1 MMIMASKGK
10 TILGIVI
17 LLIIIILLPVI
28 VFGSIYFLNENFK
41 LEANRV
47 LRDAPGPIGNYFESM
62 PTALERQ
69 RDIRMIADHYLSIDK
84 NSAVDK
90 LEKIKAQD
98 EGLYDDIIKYMVRD
112 NPNRTKDVLDIIR
125 RNELNE
131 DLITS
136 TINEI
141 NEEINESYSEDANE
155 LLNLSLPL
163 AKERMEDIINSS
175 LNGHLLLSEILKNL
189 SDENIASLISLLDN
203 QDFSAV
209 LNSFSKAQQESI
221 KKIISN
227 EKTNENDLNS
237 IIEVYKSKDA
247 DVLVDLLN
255 SESDYTFDELVYIY
269 ENLGPKL
276 AGQVLAK
283 INQEEFTIRLTNRI
297 KENQILKT
305 GSDELT
311 KDILKSLKL
320 FTEFDDNISEL
331 TQMYNTMDSQ
341 QVSNI
346 LEGMMRSS
354 TLPETYQFDNGETL
368 ELSDED
374 VAIEIL
380 NNFNTNKRS
389 EVISLM
395 TDAMASQVSRKLSL
409 PRDY

>member
-1 MMIMASKGK
+1 MIMASKGK
-10 TILGIVI
+10 TILGIII
-17 LLIIIILLPVI
+17 LLIIIILLPI
-28 VFGSIYFLNENFK
+28 IIFGSIYFLNENFQ

-47 LRDAPGPIGNYFESM
+47 LRDAPGPIGDYFESM
-62 PTALERQ
+62 PTELEKQ
-69 RDIRMIADHYLSIDK
+69 RDIKKIADYYLSIDK

-90 LEKIKAQD
+90 LEKIKVQD
-98 EGLYDDIIKYMVRD
+98 ETLYDEIIKYMVRD

-141 NEEINESYSEDANE
+141 NEDVNESYSEDANE

-163 AKERMEDIINSS
+163 AKERMEEIINSS

-189 SDENIASLISLLDN
+189 SDANIASLISILDD
-203 QDFSAV
+203 QDFNGV
-209 LNSFSKAQQESI
+209 LNSFSKAQQESV
-221 KKIISN
+221 KKILSN
-227 EKTNENDLNS
+227 EKTKENDLNG
-237 IIEVYKSKDA
+237 IIEVYQSKQA
-247 DVLVDLLN
+247 KTLADLLN
-255 SESDYTFDELVYIY
+255 QNSEYTFDELVYIY

-297 KENQILKT
+297 KENQLLKT

-320 FTEFDDNISEL
+320 FTEFDDNINEL

-354 TLPETYQFDNGETL
+354 TLPEIYQFDNGETL

>member
-1 MMIMASKGK
+1 MASKGK
-10 TILGIVI
+10 TILGIII
-17 LLIIIILLPVI
+17 LLIIIILLPI
-28 VFGSIYFLNENFK
+28 IIFGSVYFLNENFK

-47 LRDAPGPIGNYFESM
+47 LRDAPGPIGDYFESM
-62 PTALERQ
+62 PTALEKQ
-69 RDIRMIADHYLSIDK
+69 RDIKTIADYYLSIDI

-98 EGLYDDIIKYMVRD
+98 EALYDNIIKYMVRD
-112 NPNRTKDVLDIIR
+112 NPNRTRDVLDIIR

-141 NEEINESYSEDANE
+141 NEDVNKSYSEDANK

-163 AKERMEDIINSS
+163 AKKEMEGIIKSS

-189 SDENIASLISLLDN
+189 SDENIATLISILDEP
-203 QDFSAV
+203 DFNGV
-209 LNSFSKAQQESI
+209 LNSFSKVQQESI
-221 KKIISN
+221 KKILSN
-227 EKTNENDLNS
+227 KKTNENDLNS
-237 IIEVYKSKDA
+237 IIGVYQSKRA
-247 DVLVDLLN
+247 ETLADLLN
-255 SESDYTFDELVYIY
+255 SEGDYTFDELVYIY

-320 FTEFDDNISEL
+320 FTEFDDNINEL
-331 TQMYNTMDSQ
+331 TQMYNTMNSQ

-346 LEGMMRSS
+346 LESMMRSS
-354 TLPETYQFDNGETL
+354 RIPEIYQFDNGEAL

>member
-1 MMIMASKGK
+1 MIMASKGK
-10 TILGIVI
+10 RILGIII
-17 LLIIIILLPVI
+17 LLIIIILLPI
-28 VFGSIYFLNENFK
+28 IIFGSIYFLNEDFK

-47 LRDAPGPIGNYFESM
+47 LRGAPGPIGNYFESM
-62 PTALERQ
+62 PTELEKQ
-69 RDIRMIADHYLSIDK
+69 RDIKKIADYYLSIDK
-84 NSAVDK
+84 NAAVDK
-90 LEKIKAQD
+90 LEKIKVQD
-98 EGLYDDIIKYMVRD
+98 EALYDNIIKYMVRD
-112 NPNRTKDVLDIIR
+112 NPNRTKDVLDVIR

-136 TINEI
+136 TISEI
-141 NEEINESYSEDANE
+141 NEDINESYSEDANE

-163 AKERMEDIINSS
+163 AKEGMEEIIGSS

-189 SDENIASLISLLDN
+189 SDENIASLITLLDDE
-203 QDFSAV
+203 DFSAV

-227 EKTNENDLNS
+227 ERTNENDLNS
-237 IIEVYKSKDA
+237 IIEVYKSKNA
-247 DVLVDLLN
+247 ETLAKLLN
-255 SESDYTFDELVYIY
+255 QESEYTFDELVYIY

-283 INQEEFTIRLTNRI
+283 VNTEEFTIRLTNRI

-320 FTEFDDNISEL
+320 FTEFDDNINEL

-354 TLPETYQFDNGETL
+354 VLPEIYQFDNGETL

>member
-1 MMIMASKGK
+1 MIMASKGK
-10 TILGIVI
+10 TILGIII
-17 LLIIIILLPVI
+17 LLIIIILLPI
-28 VFGSIYFLNENFK
+28 IIFGSVYFLNENFK

-47 LRDAPGPIGNYFESM
+47 LRDAPGPIGDYFESM
-62 PTALERQ
+62 PTALEKQ
-69 RDIRMIADHYLSIDK
+69 RDIKTIADYYLSIDI

-98 EGLYDDIIKYMVRD
+98 EALYDNIIKYMVRD
-112 NPNRTKDVLDIIR
+112 NPNRTRDVLDIIR

-141 NEEINESYSEDANE
+141 NEDVNKSYSEDANK

-163 AKERMEDIINSS
+163 AKKEMEGIIKSS

-189 SDENIASLISLLDN
+189 SDENIATLISILDEP
-203 QDFSAV
+203 DFNGV
-209 LNSFSKAQQESI
+209 LNSFSKVQQESI
-221 KKIISN
+221 KKILSN
-227 EKTNENDLNS
+227 KKTNENDLNS
-237 IIEVYKSKDA
+237 IIGVYQSKRA
-247 DVLVDLLN
+247 ETLADLLN
-255 SESDYTFDELVYIY
+255 SEGDYTFDELVYIY

-320 FTEFDDNISEL
+320 FTEFDDNINEL
-331 TQMYNTMDSQ
+331 TQMYNTMNSQ

-346 LEGMMRSS
+346 LESMMRSS
-354 TLPETYQFDNGETL
+354 RIPEIYQFDNGEAL

>member
-1 MMIMASKGK
+1 MIMASRGK
-10 TILGIVI
+10 TILGIII
-17 LLIIIILLPVI
+17 LLIIIILLPI
-28 VFGSIYFLNENFK
+28 IIFGSIYFLNENFK

-47 LRDAPGPIGNYFESM
+47 LRDAPGPIGDYFESM
-62 PTALERQ
+62 PTALEKQ
-69 RDIRMIADHYLSIDK
+69 RDIKTIADHYLSIDK

-90 LEKIKAQD
+90 LEKIKVQD
-98 EGLYDDIIKYMVRD
+98 EALYDDIIKFMVRD
-112 NPNRTKDVLDIIR
+112 NPNRTKDILDVIR

-136 TINEI
+136 TISEI
-141 NEEINESYSEDANE
+141 NEEINESYNEDANE

-163 AKERMEDIINSS
+163 AKEQMEEIINSS

-209 LNSFSKAQQESI
+209 LNSFSKAQQDSI

-237 IIEVYKSKDA
+237 IIEVYKSKNA
-247 DVLVDLLN
+247 TILADLLN
-255 SESDYTFDELVYIY
+255 QESDYTFDELVYIY

-297 KENQILKT
+297 KENQILNT

-354 TLPETYQFDNGETL
+354 RLPEIYQFDNGETL

-395 TDAMASQVSRKLSL
+395 SDAMASQVSRKLSL

>member
-1 MMIMASKGK
+1 MIMASKGK
-10 TILGIVI
+10 TILGIII
-17 LLIIIILLPVI
+17 LLIIIILLPI
-28 VFGSIYFLNENFK
+28 IIFGSIYFLNENFQ

-47 LRDAPGPIGNYFESM
+47 LRDAPGPIGDYFESM
-62 PTALERQ
+62 PTELEKQ
-69 RDIRMIADHYLSIDK
+69 RDIRTIADYYLSIDK

-90 LEKIKAQD
+90 LEKIKVQD
-98 EGLYDDIIKYMVRD
+98 EALYDDIIKYMVRD
-112 NPNRTKDVLDIIR
+112 NPNRTKDILDIIR

-141 NEEINESYSEDANE
+141 NEDVNESYSEDANE

-163 AKERMEDIINSS
+163 AKERMEEIINSS

-189 SDENIASLISLLDN
+189 SDANIASLISILDE
-203 QDFSAV
+203 QDFNGV

-221 KKIISN
+221 KKILSN
-227 EKTNENDLNS
+227 EKTKENDLNG
-237 IIEVYKSKDA
+237 IIEVYQSKQA
-247 DVLVDLLN
+247 ETLADLLN
-255 SESDYTFDELVYIY
+255 QNSEYTFDELVYIY
-269 ENLGPKL
+269 ENLGRKL

-297 KENQILKT
+297 KENQVLKT

-320 FTEFDDNISEL
+320 FTEFDDNINEL

-354 TLPETYQFDNGETL
+354 TLPEIYQFDNGETL

>member
-1 MMIMASKGK
+1 MAGKGK
-10 TILGIVI
+10 KILGIII
-17 LLIIIILLPVI
+17 LLIIIILLPI
-28 VFGSIYFLNENFK
+28 IIFGSIYFLNEDFK

-47 LRDAPGPIGNYFESM
+47 LRGAPGPIGDYFESM
-62 PTALERQ
+62 PTELEKQ
-69 RDIRMIADHYLSIDK
+69 RDIKKIADYYLSIDK
-84 NSAVDK
+84 NAAVDK
-90 LEKIKAQD
+90 LEKIKVQD
-98 EGLYDDIIKYMVRD
+98 ESLYDNIIKYMVRD
-112 NPNRTKDVLDIIR
+112 NPNRTKDVLDVIR

-141 NEEINESYSEDANE
+141 DEDINESYSEDANE

-163 AKERMEDIINSS
+163 AKEQMEEIISSS

-189 SDENIASLISLLDN
+189 SDENIANLITLLDDE
-203 QDFSAV
+203 DFSGV

-227 EKTNENDLNS
+227 KKTNENDLNS
-237 IIEVYKSKDA
+237 IIEVYKSKNA
-247 DVLVDLLN
+247 ETLADLLN
-255 SESDYTFDELVYIY
+255 QESEYTFDELVYIY
-269 ENLGPKL
+269 ENLEPKL

-283 INQEEFTIRLTNRI
+283 VNKEEFTIRLTNRI

-354 TLPETYQFDNGETL
+354 ILPEIYQFDNGETL

>member
-1 MMIMASKGK
+1 MASKGK
-10 TILGIVI
+10 TILGIII
-17 LLIIIILLPVI
+17 LLIIIILLPI
-28 VFGSIYFLNENFK
+28 IIFGSIYFLNENFQ

-47 LRDAPGPIGNYFESM
+47 LRDAPGPIGDYFESM
-62 PTALERQ
+62 PTELEKQ
-69 RDIRMIADHYLSIDK
+69 RDIKKIADYYLSIDK

-90 LEKIKAQD
+90 LEKIKVQD
-98 EGLYDDIIKYMVRD
+98 ETLYDEIIKYMVRD

-141 NEEINESYSEDANE
+141 NEDVNESYSEDANE

-163 AKERMEDIINSS
+163 AKERMEEIINSS

-189 SDENIASLISLLDN
+189 SDANIASLISILDD
-203 QDFSAV
+203 QDFNGV
-209 LNSFSKAQQESI
+209 LNSFSKAQQESV
-221 KKIISN
+221 KKILSN
-227 EKTNENDLNS
+227 EKTKENDLNG
-237 IIEVYKSKDA
+237 IIEVYQSKQA
-247 DVLVDLLN
+247 KTLADLLN
-255 SESDYTFDELVYIY
+255 QNSEYTFDELVYIY

-297 KENQILKT
+297 KENQLLKT

-320 FTEFDDNISEL
+320 FTEFDDNINEL

-354 TLPETYQFDNGETL
+354 TLPEIYQFDNGETL

>member
-1 MMIMASKGK
+1 
-10 TILGIVI
+10 
-17 LLIIIILLPVI
+17 
-28 VFGSIYFLNENFK
+28 
-41 LEANRV
+41 
-47 LRDAPGPIGNYFESM
+47 
-62 PTALERQ
+62 
-69 RDIRMIADHYLSIDK
+69 
-84 NSAVDK
+84 
-90 LEKIKAQD
+90 
-98 EGLYDDIIKYMVRD
+98 MVRD
-112 NPNRTKDVLDIIR
+112 NPNRTKDILDVIR

-136 TINEI
+136 TISEI
-141 NEEINESYSEDANE
+141 NEEINESYNEDANE

-163 AKERMEDIINSS
+163 AKEQMEEIINSS

-209 LNSFSKAQQESI
+209 LNSFSKAQQDSI

-237 IIEVYKSKDA
+237 IIEVYKSKNA
-247 DVLVDLLN
+247 TILADLLN
-255 SESDYTFDELVYIY
+255 QESDYTFDELVYIY

-297 KENQILKT
+297 KENQILNT
-305 GSDELT
+305 GFDELT

-354 TLPETYQFDNGETL
+354 RLPEIYQFDNGETL

-395 TDAMASQVSRKLSL
+395 SDAMASQVSRKLSL